1 MLHQKRQRSGNKGE
15 EQRIIEKGGTEMN
28 DEITSVMINPLNG
41 FGNLKAIA
49 SLNFRGVILK
59 GLRLLDTDG
68 KLWLGMARKKKNEN
82 WEDVYF
88 FPDKSIKETVLEAIV
103 KQYNLALGN

>member
-1 MLHQKRQRSGNKGE
+1 MS
-15 EQRIIEKGGTEMN
+15 
-28 DEITSVMINPLNG
+28 DEITSVMVNPLNG

-59 GLRLLDTDG
+59 GLKLLDKDG
-68 KLWLGMARKKKNEN
+68 TSWLGMPGRKKNES

-88 FPDKSIKETVLEAIV
+88 FPDRSVKESVLDAIL
-103 KQYNLALGN
+103 KQYNLAQGI